1 MANEL
6 LLHRLKHD
14 TRELH
19 EQLEG
24 EVDLSWYLADVERYR
39 MLLRL
44 FYGFHRGWEEQL
56 LAQAPADVQ
65 SFYLDR
71 RKTPLLESLIATSGL
86 RVVGAEYDL
95 VSGAVDF
102 FAAAAEAM
110 RRILVE
116 RARQKNRVVHGGDR
130 RRVELEEGS
139 SLESAPSDDLL
150 ALDEALA
157 KLACQEPTKALLV
170 KLRFFAGLSLDEA
183 ADTLGISR
191 ATAKRHWTYARAW
204 LYSELNP
211 DADDRP
217 S

>member
-65 SFYLDR
+65 LFYLDR
-71 RKTPLLESLIATSGL
+71 RKTPLLES
-86 RVVGAEYDL
+86 D
-95 VSGAVDF
+95 
-102 FAAAAEAM
+102 
-110 RRILVE
+110 
-116 RARQKNRVVHGGDR
+116 
-130 RRVELEEGS
+130 
-139 SLESAPSDDLL
+139 
-150 ALDEALA
+150 
-157 KLACQEPTKALLV
+157 
-170 KLRFFAGLSLDEA
+170 LRFFG
-183 ADTLGISR
+183 DTESEMRHSAVCRFENLASR
-191 ATAKRHWTYARAW
+191 ARALGSMYVLEGSALGGQLIARIIEAELGLRHGEGYSFFRGFGHETGPRWRAFQEFLIHASRGSSDDELVAAARQTFAVLQSW
-204 LYSELNP
+204 FAGAREHTQVV
-211 DADDRP
+211 
-217 S
+217 